1 MRAIR
6 VSRNRV
12 SRNVRR
18 TRILG
23 SLGLSPCGRAKR
35 RALPDDARGRMDEM
49 IEKCKATVRA
59 KALHPFHD
67 VKNLF
72 GHNKNPY
79 WGKAKSLAKSLAK
92 NTAPLFTLLALANR
106 MIAKRRWFALDAQG
120 ASS

>member
-1 MRAIR
+1 MAYRPAA
-6 VSRNRV
+6 
-12 SRNVRR
+12 
-18 TRILG
+18 
-23 SLGLSPCGRAKR
+23 RAKR
-35 RALPDDARGRMDEM
+35 RALPDDAVGHMDDR

-79 WGKAKSLAKSLAK
+79 WGKAKSLAK
-92 NTAPLFTLLALANR
+92 NTAQLFTLFALANL
-106 MIAKRRWFALDAQG
+106 MIAKRRWCALDAQG